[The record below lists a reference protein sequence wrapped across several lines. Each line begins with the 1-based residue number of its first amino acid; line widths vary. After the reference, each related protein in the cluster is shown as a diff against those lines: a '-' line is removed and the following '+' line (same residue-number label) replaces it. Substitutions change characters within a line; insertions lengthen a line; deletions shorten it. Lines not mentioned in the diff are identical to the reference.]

1 MMGWSYRQSRKRR
14 LKISQSSE
22 ENLEDLYDINDG

>member
-14 LKISQSSE
+14 LKIMQSSE